1 MLPLLAYHVGWL
13 NAFSAVPVT
22 KGVFDQRSKEI

>member
-1 MLPLLAYHVGWL
+1 MSSYLAYYVGWL
-13 NAFSAVPVT
+13 NAFSAVTVI